1 MTNLAKLILSLLIAV
16 PVIFGLTSQS
26 GMADDNKTQP
36 AQPQVATLA
45 GGCFWCTESDLEQLK
60 GVVDVVSGYAGGQLE
75 EPTYRQVASGQTAHI
90 EVIQVTFDA
99 AVVSYE
105 EVLDHFFRHI
115 DLLTTKVHS

>member
-1 MTNLAKLILSLLIAV
+1 M
-16 PVIFGLTSQS
+16 
-26 GMADDNKTQP
+26 
-36 AQPQVATLA
+36 ATLA

-115 DLLTTKVHS
+115 DLLTTKDHSLTGGHSTDLRSFTIMTNKSRLPKRLWLK